1 MIGTPKRSRN
11 GSAQLPSD
19 GCRYTGARLQDLQ
32 NPQRM
37 QQLRS
42 RIPDTVRVLV
52 IDEISML
59 DAPMLPM
66 ISTIL
71 CHIRGNSLPFGGLC
85 VLLVGDFFQLPPVGV
100 SLLDAALPKLG
111 VPSSPDDGGDA
122 NAGIVHCTTHGLAV
136 QHAGALFRQF
146 RRFELQPHANGRS
159 QDARLS
165 RVLASFRRV
174 DGKPP
179 LTPADLRSLQSLSA
193 TDIATTPEVVHS
205 A

>member
-1 MIGTPKRSRN
+1 
-11 GSAQLPSD
+11 
-19 GCRYTGARLQDLQ
+19 
-32 NPQRM
+32 
-37 QQLRS
+37 
-42 RIPDTVRVLV
+42 
-52 IDEISML
+52 ML

-71 CHIRGNSLPFGGLC
+71 CHIRGNNLPFGGLC

-111 VPSSPDDGGDA
+111 VPSSPSPDDYGDA
-122 NAGIVHCTTHGLAV
+122 NAGIAPCRTHGLAV

-179 LTPADLRSLQSLSA
+179 LTPADLRNLQSLSA
-193 TDIATTPEVVHS
+193 TLQPLRTSNNITCFVAVHLLS
-205 A
+205 LILAVGDQVEGDY

>member
-1 MIGTPKRSRN
+1 MDRRKKVVTEVESVFFVYLGQMPHQDSIHDTRLISVCACVLPSQGGEDRRESRANRSR
-11 GSAQLPSD
+11 
-19 GCRYTGARLQDLQ
+19 TGKCA
-32 NPQRM
+32 
-37 QQLRS
+37 
-42 RIPDTVRVLV
+42 
-52 IDEISML
+52 
-59 DAPMLPM
+59 
-66 ISTIL
+66 STI
-71 CHIRGNSLPFGGLC
+71 
-85 VLLVGDFFQLPPVGV
+85 V
-100 SLLDAALPKLG
+100 S
-111 VPSSPDDGGDA
+111 
-122 NAGIVHCTTHGLAV
+122 CTTHGLAV